1 MKKSLFSTSTTSI
14 LRKPLFL
21 VLFFLAQVALGQ
33 TNPSAFDLSSGN
45 WTLAGWSASIGSGN
59 YPGNGSTGLNTTAG
73 VVNGISNA
81 NMAFWRHGTS
91 DPTISVAPSA
101 NFTGDYT
108 NANGKIFGNNANG
121 IGFSNTGTQGQGS
134 AVLAI
139 KTTGRANIQVAWTAR
154 QLTGSSA
161 REYTL
166 RLLYRIGT
174 TGSFVDASS
183 TASDIA
189 YVSGSSTGSR
199 VMPTITLP
207 SDANDKPVVQIM
219 WFYYFSGTGTGTRP
233 NMGIDDINV
242 SSSPLANPTVTL
254 ANNENGQTTAA
265 NVIQGTTSRVLSSF
279 KTTVTNAATVL
290 NEVYFSTKGTYTSSD
305 ITNFKL
311 WRTTGNTFSGAT
323 QVGSTITNILGAGSG
338 ETLVFSSLNQTL
350 ALGSSSYFWITTDVA
365 AAATEGHTVG
375 VEAINDQDAYF
386 DFSGNEI
393 LTGSASSS
401 GLQTIVAN
409 TTPSAALTTIP
420 TSLTEANLNGAVLT
434 VNLTNASFVGA
445 LISDFILN
453 NAPAGVQ
460 ISSISNSGNTC
471 KINITYDN
479 TDFDTNISNFS
490 VTVKGAALT
499 TGSDLTTNAVTITA
513 VTETISATALTAFGN
528 VCTNAAT
535 KPVNSFT
542 LSGTVKVGDI
552 SLAALNGYVYSE
564 TSTGPFTSTLSFA
577 NNSTTLNKTI
587 YVQFSP
593 TLAQAYNGNVVVS
606 GGAAPSINV
615 SASGTGVAPSSAIIA
630 TNAATNVVNTTATLN
645 GNFSQNSTC
654 LPTITEKG
662 FVYSVTSTNSNPLVS
677 GTGVTKTAVS
687 GTATGTYTL
696 GLTSLTP
703 NTSYSYKAYVY
714 DGTTYYYG
722 GVETFT
728 TLSVATKL
736 VYGTPPPATGSTNT
750 SLTSFTVQAQRADNS
765 VDTEYVASVTVSKGS
780 GPGAISGTLSR
791 NATAG
796 VATFNDIKFD
806 AAGTYTITASSGS
819 LTPVTS
825 GNIVISAVTST
836 TDYFRSNNANG
847 TWATANHWQSCSTD
861 STNDADWITSTL
873 APTNSASGIAIRS
886 GHVITTSATATAN
899 NLTVKDGGSLILN
912 SLLTNSGLFTIEDNG
927 TVTISYSSSDL
938 SANIW
943 AGQEDFKPNSKV
955 IMTVKNSSAD
965 LFSFNSGVPTI
976 TSRTYNG
983 YTALFGNLTFEPVS
997 GFSAFMPT
1005 GGNYNITH
1013 NDLTLT
1019 YSVASNLSLFSGSSI
1034 TMGVGR
1040 DFITDINTTNSVA
1053 YQTGIGN
1060 SILNIQRDY
1069 IKRGTGEFRFVSAT
1083 ASVAN
1088 SHTITLNVNRNFEIQ
1103 KGIARMIV
1111 SNSGGTNFQINL
1123 NGNLNILEG
1132 QLVNGNTTTFNNG
1145 ITGLFFSGISEQT
1158 IDYSSLNSPTYISF
1172 NIKNSSLVKLINQNL
1187 TLGSNSKFNVLSGG
1201 TLDFGFAAD
1210 GKTALNVLANGSGQ
1224 TFTAASGS
1232 TLKIT
1237 SPDGITTTANL
1248 GNVQVP
1254 VAGRTYNSDATF
1266 HYIGKANQN
1275 TGNGLPGGTAT
1286 AGTNIKVIADLDDSN
1301 PLLPYDD
1308 RLTLTINGMVNLNDA
1323 GELEIRRGTVLDN
1336 PNNGFTDASGQNA
1349 KLTMSNGRYKIYRTS
1364 GTTQPA
1370 LGGAYTLNGGV
1381 IEFAGNGK
1389 FNIRTNKDYLNVEV
1403 TGIDVTAGTTD
1414 TAGIRFLPNGTFKVM
1429 NGGVFKVNNPE
1440 GFSGSSSTAI
1450 KAINSPAITL
1460 EDGST
1465 VEYSRAGDQVITAQ
1479 TNVGQG
1485 TDGNYSNL
1493 KVSGSGVK
1501 APVNNLTVNQV
1512 TTVDAGTLKIFETT
1526 DNVMPNVFTS
1536 KKGVQVATG
1545 GTVLFE
1551 NNAQL
1556 MQDVY
1561 LADGITPVVN
1571 SGNITM
1577 LRKASVPKDQ
1587 YNFWAAPVSGMPI
1600 GDMYNG
1606 FQKVM
1611 KYNTETNNYTTIA
1624 NSTLF
1629 DKGIG
1634 YSVKGSSNNDV
1645 HTVTNGNFAVTT
1657 TFVGTPNNG
1666 DVMPVELSTK
1676 GARYNLLGN
1685 PYPSNINLDVL
1696 YADNASVQDLGTALG
1711 TTAIQPTM
1719 YFWDNLNN
1727 LELIQLGN
1735 NYNGQNYAVYNAL
1748 SKTGTAA
1755 TNGSNMKKPNGL
1767 VKPGQGFMVRA
1778 KSNNGANSTL
1788 IFKQSGTSGLRVTAN
1803 VKGGTDAP
1811 YYKGGD
1817 SIIDHVDRFW
1827 VRLTTPNNIYNTI
1840 AVVYKEKA
1848 QNTYDLFDSMLM
1860 NGAASDLFYSLSNDG
1875 VKLAIQGR
1883 KGIVS
1888 TEDVVPLGFK
1898 NLTSGLHT
1906 ISIVEKQGVFESGQ
1920 TVYLKDKAL
1929 DKIVDIT
1936 NNSYTYNAN
1945 LGSDDSRFEIVYKE
1959 DVVLGVGNGLKSDFV
1974 VYRDGSD
1981 FVVKSSKT
1989 LGKVEVYDTA
1999 GRLVFAQ
2006 TTSNKILKL
2015 NTSTLPEGVFI
2026 IKAENSGDIKTKKIL
2041 K

>member
-1 MKKSLFSTSTTSI
+1 MDKKLFS
-14 LRKPLFL
+14 LRTHFLYTCIKPL
-21 VLFFLAQVALGQ
+21 LFALLIASQWAWGQ
-33 TNPSAFDLSSGN
+33 TNPKAFDLSSGN
-45 WTLAGWSASIGSGN
+45 WTLTGWSASIGSGN
-59 YPGNGSTGLNTTAG
+59 YPGNGSTGSNATTG
-73 VVNGISNA
+73 VVSGIANA
-81 NMAFWRHGTS
+81 NMAFWRHGTN
-91 DPTISVAPSA
+91 DPALNVLPSS
-101 NFTGDYT
+101 NYSGDYT
-108 NANGKIFGNNANG
+108 NGSGKIYGNNTNG
-121 IGFSNTGTQGQGS
+121 IGFSNTSTQGQGS
-134 AVLAI
+134 AVLSVNA
-139 KTTGRANIQVAWTAR
+139 TNRSNIQVAWTAK
-154 QLTGSSA
+154 QLTGASA

-166 RLLYRIGT
+166 RLLYRVGT
-174 TGSFVDASS
+174 TGSFTDASS
-183 TASDIA
+183 TVSDIT
-189 YVSGSSTGSR
+189 YVSGSTTGSK
-199 VMPTITLP
+199 VMPTVTLP
-207 SDANDKPVVQIM
+207 VAANNQPVVQIM
-219 WFYYFSGTGTGTRP
+219 WYYYFSGTGTGTRP
-233 NMGIDDINV
+233 NMGIDDITV
-242 SSSPLANPTVTL
+242 SSSPLANPTITL

-265 NVIQGTTSRVLSSF
+265 NVTQGTVSRVLSSF
-279 KTTVTNAATVL
+279 KATVTDAATVL

-323 QVGSTITNILGAGSG
+323 QMGSAFTNILGAGTG
-338 ETLVFSSLNQTL
+338 ETITFSSLNQTL
-350 ALGSSSYFWITTDVA
+350 ALGSSFYFWITTDVA
-365 AAATEGHTVG
+365 AAATVGHTVG
-375 VEAINDQDAYF
+375 VEAIDDQDAYF
-386 DFSGNEI
+386 DFSGTET
-393 LTGSASSS
+393 LTGSASAS

-409 TTPSAALTTIP
+409 TTPAATLSSTP
-420 TSLTEANLNGAVLT
+420 SSLSETNLNGSNLT
-434 VNLTNASFVGA
+434 VNLTNATYSNFTPANFV
-445 LISDFILN
+445 LN
-453 NAPAGVQ
+453 NAPAGVG
-460 ISSISNSGNTC
+460 ISSVSGSGSSAT
-471 KINITYDN
+471 ITLTYDN

-1210 GKTALNVLANGSGQ
+1210 GITALNVLANGSGQ

-1275 TGNGLPGGTAT
+1275 TGNGLPGGTEG

-1536 KKGVQVATG
+1536 KKGIHVATG
-1545 GTVLFE
+1545 GTALFA

-1556 MQDVY
+1556 MQDVD
-1561 LADGITPVVN
+1561 AAN
-1571 SGNITM
+1571 SGNVTM
-1577 LRKASVPKDQ
+1577 ERKTKMKKMDYIYWGTPVQGDATSGQILLNTTNPDLETSSGGFSPGTPNKRIYR
-1587 YNFWAAPVSGMPI
+1587 YNEPNDYFVATTDAYFIPGKGYAI
-1600 GDMYNG
+1600 RGKHGNGDT
-1606 FQKVM
+1606 K
-1611 KYNTETNNYTTIA
+1611 TA
-1624 NSTLF
+1624 
-1629 DKGIG
+1629 D
-1634 YSVKGSSNNDV
+1634 
-1645 HTVTNGNFAVTT
+1645 
-1657 TFVGTPNNG
+1657 TFSFTGTPNNG
-1666 DVMPVELSTK
+1666 DAITVSVQRSPNNAYNH
-1676 GARYNLLGN
+1676 GYNLIGN
-1685 PYPSNINLDVL
+1685 PYPSGLNFDEFA
-1696 YADNASVQDLGTALG
+1696 ADNIASIKGTAW
-1711 TTAIQPTM
+1711 
-1719 YFWDNLNN
+1719 FWSNLEDNLYQSGSTNSTHN
-1727 LELIQLGN
+1727 
-1735 NYNGQNYAVYNAL
+1735 NYAVLTLAGG
-1748 SKTGTAA
+1748 SPPTTGA
-1755 TNGSNMKKPNGL
+1755 GGL
-1767 VKPGQGFMVRA
+1767 AEYTPTENIKVGQGFIVQVRDELA
-1778 KSNNGANSTL
+1778 STSLETRTL
-1788 IFKQSGTSGLRVTAN
+1788 IFKNDMRATGAGVFFNNPKKLSPIKNRYWLRFVSPDN
-1803 VKGGTDAP
+1803 V
-1811 YYKGGD
+1811 
-1817 SIIDHVDRFW
+1817 V
-1827 VRLTTPNNIYNTI
+1827 NTI
-1840 AVVYKEKA
+1840 LLAHLTNA
-1848 QNTYDLFDSMLM
+1848 TDGYDQDYDAELFTVGDDS
-1860 NGAASDLFYSLSNDG
+1860 FYSLLGTKKLQIQAKGEFVQDAKIDIATKQNQDG
-1875 VKLAIQGR
+1875 NYTIQLEQPEGA
-1883 KGIVS
+1883 
-1888 TEDVVPLGFK
+1888 FA
-1898 NLTSGLHT
+1898 N
-1906 ISIVEKQGVFESGQ
+1906 GQ
-1920 TVYLKDKAL
+1920 AVYLHDKL
-1929 DKIVDIT
+1929 NGTYT
-1936 NNSYTYNAN
+1936 NLLEKSYTFAATK
-1945 LGSDDSRFEIVYKE
+1945 GTDESRFEIVYK
-1959 DVVLGVGNGLKSDFV
+1959 DGVVLGVGNASKSDFI
-1974 VYRDGSD
+1974 VYRNGSD
-1981 FVVKSSKT
+1981 FVVKSSKI

-2006 TTSNKILKL
+2006 TTSNNILKL
-2015 NTSTLPEGVFI
+2015 DTSRLPEGVFI